1 MTDHLSDALNTFK
14 THEMV
19 GQMECTIKA
28 SRIVSEVLRL
38 LKESKYIKDFALI
51 DNGKGGY
58 YNVKLDGRINNCG
71 TIKPRFPVKKT
82 EWASM
87 EQQYIPGVGVGMLIV
102 STSQGI
108 MTNTD
113 AQKRKIGGR
122 LIAYVY

>member
-1 MTDHLSDALNTFK
+1 MVDHLSDALNTFK

-19 GQMECTIKA
+19 GQMTCQIRA
-28 SRIVSEVLRL
+28 SKLTGEVLKL
-38 LKESKYIKDFALI
+38 LKEHSYIKDFAFV
-51 DNGKGGY
+51 DDGKGGKY
-58 YNVKLDGRINNCG
+58 SVSLDGRINNCG

-108 MTNTD
+108 MTNSE
-113 AQKRKIGGR
+113 AQKRRIGGR
-122 LIAYVY
+122 LIAYIY